1 MIPFDNL
8 TFPNSRNYLSSVN
21 KKRKEQGREDKRA
34 KLKKE
39 LIGSLG
45 DIKCVTSLSV

>member
-8 TFPNSRNYLSSVN
+8 TFPNSR
-21 KKRKEQGREDKRA
+21 KEQDNEDKKA

-45 DIKCVTSLSV
+45 DIKCMTSLSV